1 MNHQSWASLRMYLD
15 PSSGTILSKSEK
27 IMVQFYSKV
36 ENNCTGL
43 KISVYQ

>member
-1 MNHQSWASLRMYLD
+1 MYLD

-27 IMVQFYSKV
+27 ILVQFYSKV